1 MLILTRTTLCELP
14 SDTAALGFRPVLDHG
29 DKGPS
34 PTSCFFFV
42 LYRGLSVIGE
52 HKTQKWQKQQNTKV
66 TPFWTFVGLL
76 RIGAFVFS
84 IYGKHKS
91 SSNSTNSKCG
101 KHKSSSNITN
111 SKCGKHKSDAFK
123 VR

>member
-42 LYRGLSVIGE
+42 LYRGLSVVQILFVIIF
-52 HKTQKWQKQQNTKV
+52 QVFYLYFFLVLCRPLYSTKKL
-66 TPFWTFVGLL
+66 PVGPL
-76 RIGAFVFS
+76 
-84 IYGKHKS
+84 S
-91 SSNSTNSKCG
+91 S
-101 KHKSSSNITN
+101 
-111 SKCGKHKSDAFK
+111 
-123 VR
+123 